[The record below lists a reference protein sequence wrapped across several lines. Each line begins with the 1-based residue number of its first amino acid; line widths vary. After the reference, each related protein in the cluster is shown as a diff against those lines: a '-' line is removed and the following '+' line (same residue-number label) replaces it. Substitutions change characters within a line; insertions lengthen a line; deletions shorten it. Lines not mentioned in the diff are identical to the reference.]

1 MAQGIQEQIDM
12 LKQIETQLHEWESQL
27 TTMSFEQTKLYNN
40 LADEGLELRFIDELR
55 EMLDS
60 KIQSIDR
67 VRDIISFE
75 EVEYV
80 HNKIAIL
87 QDSLDCY

>member
-1 MAQGIQEQIDM
+1 M